1 MWVASSVVPDA
12 VRVIISPMLIL
23 VGFGVVGTIAG
34 QLSGWG
40 LAGLFG
46 MGLLLA
52 RRKALRKLSSTEEI
66 ESSLR
71 QDVQTMM
78 SYGLP
83 LYFGSLLG
91 TVLDQYQNIVLAFF
105 TTNAE
110 IGNLNVATNFGALV
124 EVIAIP
130 VATVLF
136 PAFSKLDFQTRKKE
150 LQGMFQ
156 YSVKY
161 TTLLIFPVAVVVAA
175 FSKDLILVVY
185 GAAYASAPTYL
196 TPYSSIFL
204 LTGLGYYV
212 VGSFLSGI
220 GRTREIVK
228 IVIVQLAFLI
238 PVAPA
243 MAWLWRVPGVI
254 AGSVLSALV
263 ATGFGLWLAIR
274 KYGMQVD
281 LKDSVAVLVTAL
293 ASTIPILPLAWYSP
307 LPSLTNVLIC
317 ASIYIVVYLTL
328 APVLKAVRRTDIQIL
343 ESVFGQIRIVRPV
356 AQLILAYEERVLVAL
371 ERGNTETA

>member
-1 MWVASSVVPDA
+1 
-12 VRVIISPMLIL
+12 MLIL